1 MSRPKKEL
9 TYIDKAFH
17 YPVISRYTSHIFSY
31 HFHNTIS
38 GTQIHH
44 QLWIRNNIHIFF
56 TLADIEAFVYSGMYP
71 PLKLLRLHTIKKPK
85 PLSFLVI
92 HKITSDLTSLLQD
105 TKLYS
110 WLVFVKHQITSCGLR
125 ILQLSAR
132 LTIVGEK
139 ND

>member
-17 YPVISRYTSHIFSY
+17 YPVISRYISHIFSY

-44 QLWIRNNIHIFF
+44 QLWIRNNIHNFF
-56 TLADIEAFVYSGMYP
+56 TLADIEAYVYSGIYP
-71 PLKLLRLHTIKKPK
+71 PLKLLRLHAIKKPK

-105 TKLYS
+105 TKLFQ
-110 WLVFVKHQITSCGLR
+110 WLVFVKPQIVSCGLR
-125 ILQLSAR
+125 IAQPSVR
-132 LTIVGEK
+132 LTMMGSK

>member
-85 PLSFLVI
+85 PLSLIINTGLFSSIFVDIDINGFLLACLYFMALDI
-92 HKITSDLTSLLQD
+92 KLCKILSNCT
-105 TKLYS
+105 
-110 WLVFVKHQITSCGLR
+110 GL
-125 ILQLSAR
+125 
-132 LTIVGEK
+132 
-139 ND
+139 